1 MFNFKTTVFGLILL
15 FVLAL
20 PIGNHIFHSFY
31 YEPAQK
37 KSVAELEKYYPKI
50 LADLKMI
57 DQNPIFNKFTFEKN
71 AEEIFEKNLSWSSS
85 PTESKIDLNNSNLRH
100 FVAKYSQWKKEPE
113 VLEKML
119 ADPSIHT
126 IDVSWLDAVL
136 NYDHWNVSNNPHVKK
151 QLTQVK
157 GLDSISKIGV
167 FASLPIPDFLELR
180 NWTLV
185 YFLKQHK
192 KMNTAHGF
200 KVYRK
205 IAELTYSSSSTVSSI
220 VATKLLEDES
230 YLNQLFPV
238 ADWQPIDDQ
247 RIKAFK
253 RLSWAWLSLV
263 RNTANKPLPLEVRE
277 LLKFEN
283 GICSAAWELAPN
295 LALMNDFLEPQ
306 FLLETNHTLEVTRF
320 KETIENLQ
328 TTCRLNPYKN
338 FNERAPSSI
347 QSWLSDVTTSFAQ
360 AEFDGTLNAKTT
372 AGIRRLPYLRRMF
385 VYIIFSVGTTEST
398 LSRHY
403 EN

>member
-1 MFNFKTTVFGLILL
+1 MFNFKTTIMALLLIVF
-15 FVLAL
+15 AL
-20 PIGNHIFHSFY
+20 PIGNHIFHSLFY
-31 YEPAQK
+31 IPAQK
-37 KSVAELEKYYPKI
+37 KSVEDLEKYYPKI
-50 LADLKMI
+50 LADLKLV

-85 PTESKIDLNNSNLRH
+85 PTDSKLDLNHINLRD

-113 VLEKML
+113 VLEQML
-119 ADPSIHT
+119 ADPSLNT
-126 IDVSWLDAVL
+126 IDVSWLESVL
-136 NYDHWNVSNNPHVKK
+136 NYDHWNVSNNPHVKI
-151 QLTQVK
+151 QLDKIK
-157 GLDSISKIGV
+157 GLDSISKLGV

-192 KMNTAHGF
+192 KKNTAHGF

-230 YLNQLFPV
+230 YLNQIFPV
-238 ADWQPIDDQ
+238 ADWKPIDDN

-263 RNTANKPLPLEVRE
+263 RNTANKPLTIEVRD

-295 LALMNDFLEPQ
+295 IALMNDFLEPQ
-306 FLLETNHTLEVTRF
+306 FILETNHALDVSRF
-320 KETIENLQ
+320 KETIQSLQ
-328 TTCRLNPYKN
+328 TTCRLNPYKK
-338 FNERAPSSI
+338 FNERSPSSI

-360 AEFDGTLNAKTT
+360 AEFDGTLNPKTT

-385 VYIIFSVGTTEST
+385 VYIIFPFGAPEST